1 MNNHPLSLG
10 TPRLGLLAIV
20 VLLHSACAV
29 VPEPEVFEI
38 EFVSGDGQIQGRGRQ
53 LNEPV
58 VVRAVDED
66 GHPAPG
72 VLLTFWT
79 QPSSGSVDLTHVDTD
94 SIGRAAVWWTLG
106 DLVGRQALEVR
117 SPTLGALVSA
127 TARESDFDIHLVADP
142 GFTPEQ
148 VEAMRAGTER
158 WTDVITGDMPDFRL
172 PPDYR
177 VPNRC
182 RDAKTPT
189 SGSIDDMRI
198 EIRIR
203 TDLSAPMV
211 LAVCEAADSPV
222 SIRPLWLYIQVTP
235 SFVQRLHSESRLRE
249 WMMHTTGHGLGYG
262 LFWGSLLHNPVDEA
276 GVGADTHFPDPATVA
291 AFDAAGGAAWTEGS
305 KVPVENSQ
313 ENRDI
318 HWRGDIVGHEVMSS
332 WYTMGMPGDNPPLS
346 AITVQAMAA
355 LGYEV
360 DVSMAD
366 PYELPEPDAMADQ
379 DRRPTGHGRSRRHGE
394 SVELIY
400 ERGRVVGIVY
410 R

>member
-1 MNNHPLSLG
+1 MSNQVLSI
-10 TPRLGLLAIV
+10 RGLLAVV

-38 EFVSGDGQIQGRGRQ
+38 EFVSGDGQIQGRERQ

-58 VVRAVDED
+58 VVQAVDED

-72 VLLTFWT
+72 VPLTFWT
-79 QPSSGSVDLTHVDTD
+79 QPSSGSVDFTHVDTD

-106 DLVGRQALEVR
+106 DRVGRQALEVR

-177 VPNRC
+177 PPTRC
-182 RDAKTPT
+182 WDATTPT
-189 SGSIDDMRI
+189 SGLIDDMRI
-198 EIRIR
+198 EVRIR
-203 TDLSAPMV
+203 ANLVAPMV

-235 SFVQRLHSESRLRE
+235 SFVERLHSESRLRE

-262 LFWGSLLHNPVDEA
+262 LFWGSLLHNPVEEA
-276 GVGADTHFPDPATVA
+276 GIGADTHFPDPATVA
-291 AFDAAGGAAWTEGS
+291 AFDAAGGAAWTGGT
-305 KVPVENSQ
+305 KVPVENSE

-318 HWRGDIVGHEVMSS
+318 HWRGDVVGHEVMSS
-332 WYTMGMPGDNPPLS
+332 WYTMGMPGHNPPLS

-366 PYELPEPDAMADQ
+366 PYELPGADAMTHR
-379 DRRPTGHGRSRRHGE
+379 DRGLIGSGRSRRQGE